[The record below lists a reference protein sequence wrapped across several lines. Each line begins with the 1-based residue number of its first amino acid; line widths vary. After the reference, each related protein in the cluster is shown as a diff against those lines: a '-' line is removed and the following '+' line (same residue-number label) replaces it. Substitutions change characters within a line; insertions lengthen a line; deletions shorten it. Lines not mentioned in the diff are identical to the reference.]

1 MSKATKTKP
10 KSATKDNKEQAP
22 APTTFSLADAARD
35 LDKDPKAVR
44 SRFRKLYAADDT
56 SALPERVVGGKSKWV
71 YRIEDRE
78 AVDALIS
85 NVK

>member
-1 MSKATKTKP
+1 MSKATKTK
-10 KSATKDNKEQAP
+10 SAKKDNKEQAP

-35 LDKDPKAVR
+35 LGKDPKAVR

-78 AVDALIS
+78 AVDTLIS